1 MHLQINL
8 KNECYSLIEE
18 TKTINKCEKR
28 ELYIKKKIR
37 TIN

>member
-8 KNECYSLIEE
+8 KNECYNLIKE
-18 TKTINKCEKR
+18 TKTINKCKKR
-28 ELYIKKKIR
+28 ELYINKKIR